1 MRALIQRVSEAA
13 VTVDDERVARIGSG
27 LLALVAVQPKD
38 SQATAQRMAAKLC
51 NYRVFADADGKMNAS
66 LLDIGGELLLV
77 SQFTLAANTS
87 KGLRPSFASAAA
99 PEAAALL
106 FDQLVVAAREHV
118 PNARTG
124 RFGAN
129 MQVSLVNDG
138 PVTFLLDV

>member
-1 MRALIQRVSEAA
+1 MRALIQRVSSAA
-13 VTVDDERVARIGSG
+13 VTVAGAPVANIGNG
-27 LLALVAVQPKD
+27 LLALVGVQPAD

-51 NYRVFADADGKMNAS
+51 NYRVFSDAEGKMNAS
-66 LLDIGGELLLV
+66 LLDTGGELLLV

-106 FDQLVVAAREHV
+106 FDQLALAAREHV
-118 PNARTG
+118 PNTRTG

-138 PVTFLLDV
+138 PVTFLLEV

>member
-1 MRALIQRVSEAA
+1 MRALIQRVSKAA
-13 VTVDDERVARIGSG
+13 VTVDSEPVARIGSG
-27 LLALVAVQPKD
+27 LLALVAVQPED
-38 SQATAQRMAAKLC
+38 SQATAQRMADKLC

-66 LLDIGGELLLV
+66 LLDTGGELLLV